1 MGLFDYRKLRLF
13 VVWAKLNQEIKR
25 ERKQGNPD
33 PSRLTYLKKVRL
45 SIKDVLAVYPTPQHA
60 TLKNT

>member
-1 MGLFDYRKLRLF
+1 MGFFDYRKLRLF

-33 PSRLTYLKKVRL
+33 PSRLTYLKTFR
-45 SIKDVLAVYPTPQHA
+45 LAVKDLLAGPNTRQRA